1 MAAPRHDYSILVE
14 LSDDGHGFVARV
26 PDLPGCVSEGDTAE
40 EALANIQEAIA
51 ARTAEAR
58 AAERPMPMPTR
69 SRITA
74 KWTSE

>member
-14 LSDDGHGFVARV
+14 PSDDGDGFVARV

-51 ARTAEAR
+51 AWTAEAR
-58 AAERPMPMPTR
+58 AVGRPLPTPTR